1 MKGKKFLLSLILLMA
16 VGILFIQIGPALGT
30 SFPNLL
36 WEYTGVE
43 ISLFPPV
50 YYDYPISGVTGSPAI
65 GDDGTIYIGSHNGV
79 FYAIEPY
86 GLTKWAI
93 ELGGSFEYSPAIG
106 DNGTIYA
113 SNGPVLYAFH
123 PNGMIIWSTNVGCLF
138 LGAPAIGKKG
148 TIYIGS
154 NANILYAFYPNGTKK
169 WEFVGNELGPPNG
182 IFANPVIGA
191 DGTIYCGYNYPGSLD
206 GAFYAI
212 RPDGTQKWGLL
223 GLDGGRCADYSAA
236 IGPDGSIY
244 FVRLNSL
251 LFSYSPDG
259 SMNWSYQMTT
269 SLPIQCS
276 PVIGDD
282 GTIYT
287 VDRKWL
293 YAIDPNGI
301 EKWRTEQLDRWIATT
316 PAVGA
321 NGVIYLGASLDFVG
335 VIHALHSDGS
345 PYWSY
350 WAEVVQGSSPAIIKA
365 GDLGVLYLGFDST
378 VKALQVDSPGVALSS
393 WPMHRA
399 NLKRNG
405 RVNFYAPQIKL
416 ITNLIDIII
425 ENNFKK
431 GTEYSLKSKLE
442 SAIQSLEKENANAA
456 KNKLNAF
463 INQVMALKGK
473 KISAEIAGT
482 LISHAQRI
490 IVSL

>member
-1 MKGKKFLLSLILLMA
+1 MKGKKFLSISILLVG
-16 VGILFIQIGPALGT
+16 VGILFIQIGPALAT
-30 SFPNLL
+30 SIPSLL
-36 WEYTGVE
+36 WEYDGVE
-43 ISLFPPV
+43 ISYFPQV
-50 YYDYPISGVTGSPAI
+50 FYDYPISGVTGSPAI

-79 FYAIEPY
+79 FYAIEPW

-93 ELGGSFEYSPAIG
+93 ELGGSFDYTPAIG

-123 PNGMIIWSTNVGCLF
+123 PNGMIIWSTNVGCFF

-154 NANILYAFYPNGTKK
+154 NADTLYAFYPNGTKK
-169 WEFVGNELGPPNG
+169 WEFVGLQHGLEPG

-191 DGTIYCGYNYPGSLD
+191 DGSIYCGYFFSGTQEGS
-206 GAFYAI
+206 FYAI
-212 RPDGTQKWGLL
+212 RPDGIAKWSYL
-223 GLDGGRCADYSAA
+223 GISYRNPANWSPA
-236 IGPDGSIY
+236 IAPDGAIY
-244 FVRLNSL
+244 YVTEGAR
-251 LFSYSPDG
+251 LFSHSPTDG
-259 SMNWSYQMTT
+259 SLNWSYDMIHG
-269 SLPIQCS
+269 LPTGS

-287 VDRKWL
+287 VDMKRL
-293 YAIDPNGI
+293 YAIGPDGTEI
-301 EKWRTEQLDRWIATT
+301 GKTEQLEGLISTT
-316 PAVGA
+316 PTVGT

-335 VIHALHSDGS
+335 GIHALHSDGS

-350 WAEVVQGSSPAIIKA
+350 WAEVIHGSSPAIIKA
-365 GDLGVLYLGFDST
+365 GDLGILYLGFDST
-378 VKALQVDSPGVALSS
+378 IKALQVDSPGVALSS

-473 KISAEIAGT
+473 KISAEIADT
-482 LISHAQRI
+482 LISHSQRI
-490 IVSL
+490 IGSL